1 MKSFF
6 KSKRIVVKDELDGER
21 YAREDYLQEM
31 MSFTRPIDDEKR
43 IGQGISNLVEYDLV
57 CDFGKTGR
65 DGHLLKRFVR
75 LHNSYFVKFFSDAK
89 KRRTSYQTYL
99 IDEDLAQG
107 IKPENVSVLIKE
119 IGQMYGLYNEIELK
133 KMYSEAIGSR
143 VLDFFGCKTVYNRAI
158 CDGAKYYVASIDFLK
173 PAHYFFS
180 AGEIAPRNEIA
191 TYFPLK
197 HNINV
202 LLDDVDILKKEICS
216 AFGVQDVVVDKEQIV
231 KDFVSSYLV
240 RVMLL
245 GDTDFK
251 SANYGLIYDRSKNE
265 IVTAPNYDFEFAL
278 GTPAKHL
285 SNFDENFRFIQEN
298 YPDSLNEFFEKL
310 EDFAKN
316 RLIIGPKY
324 KGIVHKEIDNE
335 VVRNSF
341 NKFFELN
348 ADYIFKFREL
358 ALSVDAA
365 AQKQ

>member
-6 KSKRIVVKDELDGER
+6 KSKRIVVKDEPDNER
-21 YAREDYLQEM
+21 YAREDYLKEM
-31 MSFTRPIDDEKR
+31 MTFTRPVDDEKR

-75 LHNSYFVKFFSDAK
+75 LHNSYFAKFFSDAK
-89 KRRTSYQTYL
+89 RRQTAYQTYL
-99 IDEDLAQG
+99 IDEDLTQG

-119 IGQMYGLYNEIELK
+119 IGQIYGLYNEINVK
-133 KMYSEAIGSR
+133 KMYSETVGSR
-143 VLDFFGCKTVYNRAI
+143 VLDFFGCRTVYNRAI
-158 CDGAKYYVASIDFLK
+158 CDGAKYFVASMDFLK
-173 PAHYFFS
+173 PAHYFFT
-180 AGEIAPRNEIA
+180 AEEICPKNEIA

-197 HNINV
+197 HNISM
-202 LLDDVDILKKEICS
+202 LLDDVDILKREICT
-216 AFGVQDVVVDKEQIV
+216 AFGVEDVNVNKEQIA
-231 KDFVSSYLV
+231 KDFVMSYLV
-240 RVMLL
+240 RSMLL

-251 SANYGLIYDRSKNE
+251 AVNYGLIYDRVNNE
-265 IVTAPNYDFEFAL
+265 IVSAPNYDFEFAM

-285 SNFDENFRFIQEN
+285 SNFDENFRFIQEK
-298 YPDSLNEFFEKL
+298 YPESLDEFFEKL
-310 EDFAKN
+310 EDFSKN

-324 KGIVHKEIDNE
+324 KGIVQKEVNDE

-341 NKFFELN
+341 NNFFEQN

-358 ALSVDAA
+358 ALLVDSA